1 MELVLGMESYNR
13 EQLQIRKGG
22 FPKLMMLWLIDL
34 SELNSLDIDK
44 EALPFLKK
52 LSIER
57 CPQLEEVPFGIQ
69 HLRNL
74 KELSFADM
82 PIEFEKSLDPE
93 QGSHYWIIE
102 HIPLNLTLSQGSQ
115 RFFWL

>member
-57 CPQLEEVPFGIQ
+57 CP
-69 HLRNL
+69 
-74 KELSFADM
+74 
-82 PIEFEKSLDPE
+82 E
-93 QGSHYWIIE
+93 QG
-102 HIPLNLTLSQGSQ
+102 TLWYSTPEKP
-115 RFFWL
+115 